1 MIWSCWLVLRD
12 WEEEDGN
19 VFIYQMNCP
28 SRLSRVWCVTMLSA
42 ATCRNGQEQS
52 WWVSEMNSGGGWW
65 LHRAS
70 CHHTGHCSVCWAQS
84 EGPPCSHR
92 CSWHWWRHQ
101 CQWMSTPNLDIKCD
115 NDVTCSTYIFI
126 FSFASLHFMLILQL
140 AYFLIP
146 SKRRWCPTLA
156 LFTCEV
162 CCAVVAVG
170 SSKKDNK
177 HQ

>member
-70 CHHTGHCSVCWAQS
+70 CHHTGHCSVCWALSGGHHAHIGVPDTGGDINVNECQRRIWIS
-84 EGPPCSHR
+84 SVTMM
-92 CSWHWWRHQ
+92 WHAVH
-101 CQWMSTPNLDIKCD
+101 I
-115 NDVTCSTYIFI
+115 
-126 FSFASLHFMLILQL
+126 
-140 AYFLIP
+140 YFLLCKFAFYVNSP
-146 SKRRWCPTLA
+146 ACLFPYSKQTTVMSDSGTVYLWGVL
-156 LFTCEV
+156 
-162 CCAVVAVG
+162 CCG
-170 SSKKDNK
+170 GRG
-177 HQ
+177 QQQER